1 MRSLFVA
8 LHSGVQKYRIRELV
22 KASAVAA
29 LGVALFAP
37 VAIAA
42 DPDPKT
48 WAGIGW
54 GLGIAADFHLDGK
67 RVTDAELV
75 NGNTILRVK
84 DTTQDVGVGFVL
96 EMHYFVEDFFISNAV
111 RGLLTSGCADSMPS
125 SGRKPK
131 CTEVGFGPFVAIE
144 INGGHS
150 ASTDAGL
157 ITGYAL
163 GAMIGL
169 HDTRAANTSSWN
181 FGVGLR
187 IDPQAQ
193 VLGDGF
199 VPNQPPPAGE
209 TAVRFKKETRYGVML
224 LSSFS
229 F

>member
-1 MRSLFVA
+1 M
-8 LHSGVQKYRIRELV
+8 
-22 KASAVAA
+22 
-29 LGVALFAP
+29 
-37 VAIAA
+37 
-42 DPDPKT
+42 
-48 WAGIGW
+48 
-54 GLGIAADFHLDGK
+54 
-67 RVTDAELV
+67 TDAELV

-84 DTTQDVGVGFVL
+84 DTSQDVGVGFIL
-96 EMHYFVEDFFISNAV
+96 EAHYFLKDITYDFTA
-111 RGLLTSGCADSMPS
+111 GLFGARAPGGCKGVPN
-125 SGRKPK
+125 PLN
-131 CTEVGFGPFVAIE
+131 CTEFANGPFVAVE
-144 INGGHS
+144 IGGGTK
-150 ASTDAGL
+150 ATTDAGP

-163 GAMIGL
+163 GWMIGL
-169 HDTRAANTSSWN
+169 HHPVLDAKGKDTSTSSWN